1 MSKII
6 ISNLDAINRA
16 WEAFTT
22 SENSEKIRRA
32 LSHNIRTSGAIR
44 YITGDFVYYKRAD
57 SREWRGPAK
66 VFGQDVQQMLIK
78 NGSTY
83 IIVHSYRL
91 WLINQNSENHQDTL
105 TPPYIS
111 NENDK
116 HEPQL
121 YNKINKNQHH
131 LNIEN
136 SDSEDKDPST
146 RKSTNHHSL
155 KQTIKDEIQDEIQ
168 DINS

>member
-6 ISNLDAINRA
+6 IRNLDAINRA
-16 WEAFTT
+16 WEAFIA
-22 SENSEKIRRA
+22 SENSENIRRA
-32 LSHNIRTSGAIR
+32 LSHNIRTAGVI
-44 YITGDFVYYKRAD
+44 IGDSTFYKRAD
-57 SREWRGPAK
+57 SREWCGPAK
-66 VFGQDVQQMLIK
+66 AFGQDVQQMLIK

-83 IIVHSYRL
+83 IRVHSYRF
-91 WLINQNSENHQDTL
+91 WVINQNSENQQDTL
-105 TPPYIS
+105 TAPYIS

-131 LNIEN
+131 LNIKN
-136 SDSEDKDPST
+136 SDSEDEDPST
-146 RKSTNHHSL
+146 RKSTNYHSL